1 MYYYT
6 YAYLRKDRTPYYI
19 GKGSGRRIYGNKGRP
34 CEKPK
39 DKSRIIFLKQNLT
52 EEEAFKHEI
61 YMIAVFGRKDLGTGI
76 LYNKSDGGEGNS
88 GYKHTEKN
96 KEKFKEYGK
105 IYGKIGGKKC
115 YELGL
120 GTFSRTK
127 EQMTE
132 DGKKGGSI
140 GGTKSKK
147 LGLGIHGLSKQE
159 IIENGKKGGNITGEK
174 NMKEF
179 VVLSP
184 SGEVIKGKNIK
195 LFCKEN
201 NLNQG
206 NFSNVILGKRK
217 SHKGYTLYGTS
228 SS

>member
-6 YAYLRKDRTPYYI
+6 YAYLREDKTPYYI
-19 GKGSGRRIYGNKGRP
+19 GKGKGNRCYKRKRKDIKP
-34 CEKPK
+34 PK
-39 DKSRIIFLKQNLT
+39 DKSRIIFLKQNIT
-52 EEEAFKHEI
+52 EEEAFRHEI
-61 YMIAVFGRKDLGTGI
+61 YMIAVFGRKDLRTGI
-76 LYNKSDGGEGNS
+76 LHNRTDGGDGAS

-96 KEKFKEYGK
+96 KEKFKEC
-105 IYGKIGGKKC
+105 GKIGGKKC
-115 YELGL
+115 HQLGL

-127 EQMTE
+127 EQITKHSKISGNM
-132 DGKKGGSI
+132 

-159 IIENGKKGGNITGEK
+159 IIENGKKGGKITGEK

-206 NFSNVILGKRK
+206 NFSNVLLGKRK

-228 SS
+228 SL

>member
-1 MYYYT
+1 MYYT
-6 YAYLRKDRTPYYI
+6 YAFLREDRTPYYI
-19 GKGSGRRIYGNKGRP
+19 GKGKGNRAYKRKNKDIKP
-34 CEKPK
+34 PK
-39 DKSRIIFLKQNLT
+39 DKSRILILKQNLS

-61 YMIAVFGRKDLGTGI
+61 YMIDIFGRKDLGTGI
-76 LYNKSDGGEGNS
+76 LHNRTNGGDGIS

-105 IYGKIGGKKC
+105 VNGKKC

-127 EQMTE
+127 EQITE
-132 DGKKGGSI
+132 HSKISGKIAGTKSRDLKIGIHALTSEQKSEAGKKGG
-140 GGTKSKK
+140 K
-147 LGLGIHGLSKQE
+147 
-159 IIENGKKGGNITGEK
+159 ITGEK

-179 VVLSP
+179 VILSP

-201 NLNQG
+201 NLSQG
-206 NFSNVILGKRK
+206 NLTNVILGKRK
-217 SHKGYTLYGTS
+217 SHKGYTICENF
-228 SS
+228 

>member
-6 YAYLRKDRTPYYI
+6 YAYLREDRTPYYI
-19 GKGSGRRIYGNKGRP
+19 GKGSGRRIYENKGRP
-34 CEKPK
+34 CGKPK

-61 YMIAVFGRKDLGTGI
+61 YMIAVFGRIDLGTGI
-76 LYNKSDGGEGNS
+76 LNNRSDGGEGNS

-96 KEKFKEYGK
+96 KEIFKEYGK

-127 EQMTE
+127 EQITE
-132 DGKKGGSI
+132 HSKISGNIAGTKTRDLKIGIHALTSEQISEAGKKGG
-140 GGTKSKK
+140 K
-147 LGLGIHGLSKQE
+147 
-159 IIENGKKGGNITGEK
+159 ITGEK
-174 NMKEF
+174 NMKEC
-179 VVLSP
+179 VILSP

-201 NLNQG
+201 NLSQG
-206 NFSNVILGKRK
+206 NLSNVILGKRK
-217 SHKGYTLYGTS
+217 SHKGYTLCETS
-228 SS
+228 LI

>member
-1 MYYYT
+1 MVNPNRFYT
-6 YAYLRKDRTPYYI
+6 YAYLREDRTPYYI
-19 GKGSGRRIYGNKGRP
+19 GKGKDNRAYKKRKGEIRP
-34 CEKPK
+34 PK
-39 DKSRIIFLKQNLT
+39 NKSRIILLKQNLT
-52 EEEAFKHEI
+52 EKEAFRHEI
-61 YMIAVFGRKDLGTGI
+61 YMIAVLGRKDLGTGI
-76 LYNKSDGGEGNS
+76 LRNRSDGGEGPS

-105 IYGKIGGKKC
+105 IGGKKS

-127 EQMTE
+127 EEITKHSKIS
-132 DGKKGGSI
+132 GNI
-140 GGTKSKK
+140 GGTKSKQ

-159 IIENGKKGGNITGEK
+159 IIENGKKGGKITGEK

-201 NLNQG
+201 NLSQG
-206 NFSNVILGKRK
+206 NFSNVLLGKRK
-217 SHKGYTLYGTS
+217 SHKGYTLCETYLI
-228 SS
+228 

>member
-1 MYYYT
+1 MYYT
-6 YAYLRKDRTPYYI
+6 YAYLREDRTPYYI
-19 GKGSGRRIYGNKGRP
+19 GKGSGGRINENKGRP
-34 CEKPK
+34 CGRPK
-39 DKSRIIFLKQNLT
+39 DKSKIIFLKQNLT

-76 LYNKSDGGEGNS
+76 LNNKSDGGEGNS

-127 EQMTE
+127 EQITE
-132 DGKKGGSI
+132 HSKISGNIAGTKTRDLKIGIHALTSEQKSEAGKKGG
-140 GGTKSKK
+140 K
-147 LGLGIHGLSKQE
+147 
-159 IIENGKKGGNITGEK
+159 ITGEK

-179 VVLSP
+179 VILSP

-201 NLNQG
+201 NLSQG
-206 NFSNVILGKRK
+206 NLSNVLLGKRK
-217 SHKGYTLYGTS
+217 SHKGYTLSGTS
-228 SS
+228 LI

>member
-1 MYYYT
+1 MYYT
-6 YAYLRKDRTPYYI
+6 YAYLREDRTPYYI
-19 GKGSGRRIYGNKGRP
+19 GKGSGRRIYENKGRP
-34 CEKPK
+34 CGRPK
-39 DKSRIIFLKQNLT
+39 DISKVIFLKQNLT
-52 EEEAFKHEI
+52 EQEAFKHEI
-61 YMIAVFGRKDLGTGI
+61 YMIDVFGRKDLRTGT
-76 LYNKSDGGEGNS
+76 LYNRSDGGEGAS

-127 EQMTE
+127 EKVTE
-132 DGKKGGSI
+132 HSKISGSI
-140 GGTKSKK
+140 GGIKSKK

-159 IIENGKKGGNITGEK
+159 IKENGKKGGKTTGEK

-184 SGEVIKGKNIK
+184 SGEVIRGKNIK

-201 NLNQG
+201 NLSQG
-206 NFSNVILGKRK
+206 NFSNVLLGKRK

-228 SS
+228 LL

>member
-1 MYYYT
+1 MYYT
-6 YAYLRKDRTPYYI
+6 YAYLREDGTPYYI
-19 GKGSGRRIYGNKGRP
+19 GKGSGGRINENKGRP
-34 CEKPK
+34 CGRPK
-39 DKSRIIFLKQNLT
+39 DKSKIIFLKQNLT

-76 LYNKSDGGEGNS
+76 LNNKSDGGEGNS

-127 EQMTE
+127 EQITE
-132 DGKKGGSI
+132 HSKISGNIAGIKTRDLKIGIHALTSEQKSGAGKKGG
-140 GGTKSKK
+140 K
-147 LGLGIHGLSKQE
+147 
-159 IIENGKKGGNITGEK
+159 ITGEK

-206 NFSNVILGKRK
+206 NFSNVLLGKRK
-217 SHKGYTLYGTS
+217 SHKEYTLYGTS
-228 SS
+228 SL